1 MVARLVKANR
11 YSAIAFDHVMGG
23 LSPANGNEA
32 LMPKKR
38 PSSSSQAAAPSSA
51 RRASQ
56 KNLTVSLPEL
66 LVGGSDI
73 RFREL
78 IADLFA
84 AAAGMLA
91 LRRALATSV
100 GLSAAEYAILL
111 ATWHL
116 QKKGPVG
123 INTLAGQLHVAAAN
137 VTAEVG
143 KLVKKGILDK
153 KPHPRDTRAVLIE
166 LTAEG
171 NAILGELTPL
181 LQRINDRLFAEIN
194 ASAMEAVAS
203 FLTHIADETPNS
215 IRLAKNFKLDA
226 KRQGRASR
234 ARLPRT

>member
-1 MVARLVKANR
+1 
-11 YSAIAFDHVMGG
+11 
-23 LSPANGNEA
+23 
-32 LMPKKR
+32 MPTKR
-38 PSSSSQAAAPSSA
+38 PSSSKKTSRAPRSA
-51 RRASQ
+51 T
-56 KNLTVSLPEL
+56 KDLTVSLPGL
-66 LVGGSDI
+66 LVDGSDL

-91 LRRALATSV
+91 LRRALASSV

-153 KPHPRDTRAVLIE
+153 RPHPRDTRAVLIQ
-166 LTAEG
+166 LTPTG

-181 LQRINDRLFAEIN
+181 LRRINDRLFSEVTANGI
-194 ASAMEAVAS
+194 EAVAT
-203 FLTHIADETPNS
+203 FLHHIADETPNS
-215 IRLAKNFKLDA
+215 IRIAKSFKPER
-226 KRQGRASR
+226 KSR
-234 ARLPRT
+234 

>member
-1 MVARLVKANR
+1 
-11 YSAIAFDHVMGG
+11 
-23 LSPANGNEA
+23 
-32 LMPKKR
+32 MPRKR
-38 PSSSSQAAAPSSA
+38 PAPSKKAPQPSGSP
-51 RRASQ
+51 RAAT

-66 LVGGSDI
+66 LVGGSDL

-116 QKKGPVG
+116 QQKGPVG

-153 KPHPRDTRAVLIE
+153 QPHPRDTRSVLIQ

-181 LQRINDRLFAEIN
+181 LRRINDRLFSGV
-194 ASAMEAVAS
+194 SANGIDAVAS
-203 FLTHIADETPNS
+203 FLHHIADETPNS
-215 IRLAKNFKLDA
+215 IRLAKSFKFDT
-226 KRQGRASR
+226 KREGRTPTGKR
-234 ARLPRT
+234 PMRKARDYLMRTDT

>member
-1 MVARLVKANR
+1 
-11 YSAIAFDHVMGG
+11 
-23 LSPANGNEA
+23 
-32 LMPKKR
+32 MPKKR
-38 PSSSSQAAAPSSA
+38 SPAVKSPPDSGSRGSA
-51 RRASQ
+51 

-66 LVGGSDI
+66 LVDGSDLK
-73 RFREL
+73 FREL
-78 IADLFA
+78 VADLFA

-153 KPHPRDTRAVLIE
+153 QPHPTDSRAVLIR
-166 LTAEG
+166 LTADG
-171 NAILGELTPL
+171 TAILHELTPL
-181 LQRINDRLFAEIN
+181 LRRINDRLFSGNRARD
-194 ASAMEAVAS
+194 MDAVAN
-203 FLTHIADETPNS
+203 FLRHIADETPNS
-215 IRLAKNFKLDA
+215 IHLAKSFH
-226 KRQGRASR
+226 
-234 ARLPRT
+234 PRTPIREERRRKTAAKESRQ

>member
-1 MVARLVKANR
+1 
-11 YSAIAFDHVMGG
+11 
-23 LSPANGNEA
+23 
-32 LMPKKR
+32 MPKKR
-38 PSSSSQAAAPSSA
+38 SPAVKSAPDFGSRGA
-51 RRASQ
+51 V

-66 LVGGSDI
+66 LVDGSDLK
-73 RFREL
+73 FREL
-78 IADLFA
+78 VADLFA

-153 KPHPRDTRAVLIE
+153 QPHPKDSRAVLIR
-166 LTAEG
+166 LTADG
-171 NAILGELTPL
+171 TAILHELTPL
-181 LQRINDRLFAEIN
+181 LRRINDRLFSGNRAGD
-194 ASAMEAVAS
+194 MDAVAN
-203 FLTHIADETPNS
+203 FLRHIADETPNS
-215 IRLAKNFKLDA
+215 IHLAKGFRPGAREERRRKSPA
-226 KRQGRASR
+226 KESRQ
-234 ARLPRT
+234 

>member
-1 MVARLVKANR
+1 ML
-11 YSAIAFDHVMGG
+11 DHVIDGI
-23 LSPANGNEA
+23 SVANGNEA

-38 PSSSSQAAAPSSA
+38 PVSSKKASAPTSKTP
-51 RRASQ
+51 RASV

-66 LVGGSDI
+66 IFDGSDLK
-73 RFREL
+73 FREL

-153 KPHPRDTRAVLIE
+153 RPHPRDTRAVLIQ
-166 LTAEG
+166 LTAKG
-171 NAILGELTPL
+171 NAILSELTPL
-181 LQRINDRLFAEIN
+181 LRRINDRLFSGVTANGI
-194 ASAMEAVAS
+194 EAVAS
-203 FLTHIADETPNS
+203 FLHHIADETPNS
-215 IRLAKNFKLDA
+215 IRLAKSFKRDR
-226 KRQGRASR
+226 KSV
-234 ARLPRT
+234 

>member
-1 MVARLVKANR
+1 
-11 YSAIAFDHVMGG
+11 
-23 LSPANGNEA
+23 
-32 LMPKKR
+32 MPRKR
-38 PSSSSQAAAPSSA
+38 PATSKNAPRRSGPPRAAT
-51 RRASQ
+51 

-66 LVGGSDI
+66 LVGGSDV

-153 KPHPRDTRAVLIE
+153 QPHPRDTRSVLIQ

-181 LQRINDRLFAEIN
+181 LRRINDRLFSGV
-194 ASAMEAVAS
+194 SANGIEAVAS
-203 FLTHIADETPNS
+203 FLHHIADETPNS
-215 IRLAKNFKLDA
+215 IRLAKSFKFDGKRDGRATNA
-226 KRQGRASR
+226 KRPIRK
-234 ARLPRT
+234 ARDYLRSDT

>member
-1 MVARLVKANR
+1 
-11 YSAIAFDHVMGG
+11 
-23 LSPANGNEA
+23 
-32 LMPKKR
+32 MPKKR
-38 PSSSSQAAAPSSA
+38 PAPSKKAPQPSGSPRAAA
-51 RRASQ
+51 

-116 QKKGPVG
+116 QKKGSVG
-123 INTLAGQLHVAAAN
+123 INTLASQLHVAAAN

-153 KPHPRDTRAVLIE
+153 RPHPQDTRAVLIQ

-181 LQRINDRLFAEIN
+181 LRRINDRLFSEV
-194 ASAMEAVAS
+194 SANGIDAVAA
-203 FLTHIADETPNS
+203 FLHHIADETPNS
-215 IRLAKNFKLDA
+215 IRIAKSFERDRKTL
-226 KRQGRASR
+226 
-234 ARLPRT
+234 

>member
-1 MVARLVKANR
+1 V
-11 YSAIAFDHVMGG
+11 
-23 LSPANGNEA
+23 ANGNEA

-38 PSSSSQAAAPSSA
+38 PVSSKKASAPTSKTP
-51 RRASQ
+51 RASG

-66 LVGGSDI
+66 LVGGSDL

-153 KPHPRDTRAVLIE
+153 RPHPRDTRAVLIQ
-166 LTAEG
+166 LTAKG
-171 NAILGELTPL
+171 NAILSELTPL
-181 LQRINDRLFAEIN
+181 LRRINDRLFSGVTANGIN
-194 ASAMEAVAS
+194 AVAS
-203 FLTHIADETPNS
+203 FLHHIADETPNS
-215 IRLAKNFKLDA
+215 IRLAKSFKRDR
-226 KRQGRASR
+226 KSV
-234 ARLPRT
+234 

>member
-1 MVARLVKANR
+1 
-11 YSAIAFDHVMGG
+11 
-23 LSPANGNEA
+23 
-32 LMPKKR
+32 MPKKR
-38 PSSSSQAAAPSSA
+38 PATSRKMPRPSSPP
-51 RRASQ
+51 RAVT

-66 LVGGSDI
+66 LVGGSDL

-91 LRRALATSV
+91 LRRALAASV

-116 QKKGPVG
+116 QKKGSVG

-153 KPHPRDTRAVLIE
+153 QPHPQDTRAVLIQ
-166 LTAEG
+166 LTTKG
-171 NAILGELTPL
+171 NAILGELSPL
-181 LQRINDRLFAEIN
+181 LRRINDRLFSGV
-194 ASAMEAVAS
+194 SADGIEAVAA
-203 FLTHIADETPNS
+203 FLHHIADETPNS
-215 IRLAKNFKLDA
+215 IRIAKSFKPER
-226 KRQGRASR
+226 KS
-234 ARLPRT
+234 T